1 MIRLKLSD
9 AYCRDAAPGVKN
21 IYIYDLQV
29 THLALKVTPAGGKS
43 FYYIRSVGGKMQYIR
58 IGPFPAVSV
67 AGARSAALQ
76 MDLNAAKGLDLI
88 PDSSVYTLGDC
99 ISGYL
104 TNREERK
111 GPPGLLRSHGGDSY
125 IRPHPVTAK
134 AGSHRRCR
142 RSDCRRRR
150 PHPRSCRRSKKK
162 SSRRHAR

>member
-9 AYCRDAAPGVKN
+9 AYCRDAAPGAKN
-21 IYIYDLQV
+21 SYIYDLQV

-88 PDSSVYTLGDC
+88 PNSSVYTLGDC
-99 ISGYL
+99 I
-104 TNREERK
+104 
-111 GPPGLLRSHGGDSY
+111 
-125 IRPHPVTAK
+125 
-134 AGSHRRCR
+134 
-142 RSDCRRRR
+142 
-150 PHPRSCRRSKKK
+150 
-162 SSRRHAR
+162 